1 VSESPAHPSEAGAR
15 SVSHDCRSTCT
26 ERVNQADSMVDAYHF
41 KTIFTTCM
49 AQKFLRGWIFVN
61 VIGRYRCTNILKTV
75 NLSSRRMDYTHR
87 RVYCMKRGT
96 LTQPSP
102 SVLVVIVEGIRSNIK
117 VWLDYC
123 LLHPK
128 TEDDLLATLN
138 FFFNKCQKYGL
149 NLQASNFVLFA
160 TIVRHC
166 GRLVTKDG
174 VCFDPK
180 NMEALHTMCE
190 PQNGAD
196 LVQYVAAVNWMRSAI
211 PNYSKRV
218 APLQAA
224 LAKLFEGKS
233 RRRKKDAAAMSLL
246 HLWGPEQQAAF
257 KDLQAAIME
266 SMTFWHSQT
275 QTRGSVS

>member
-1 VSESPAHPSEAGAR
+1 LYRTRQPSRQHGRCIPLQDDFHYLHGSEVFAR
-15 SVSHDCRSTCT
+15 LDFCQCYRQIPLHKYFQDCQSFITPDGLYTSTRLLHET
-26 ERVNQADSMVDAYHF
+26 RNA
-41 KTIFTTCM
+41 
-49 AQKFLRGWIFVN
+49 
-61 VIGRYRCTNILKTV
+61 
-75 NLSSRRMDYTHR
+75 
-87 RVYCMKRGT
+87 
-96 LTQPSP
+96 TQPSP
-102 SVLVVIVEGIRSNIK
+102 SVLVVIVEDIRSNIK

-160 TIVRHC
+160 TIVRRC

-224 LAKLFEGKS
+224 LAKLFEGRS
-233 RRRKKDAAAMSLL
+233 RRTKKDAAAMSLL